1 VQAAAVLVGLAV
13 TAFWPGCWWF
23 DPVIGLGIA
32 AAAIWQG
39 FRFWRGEDCGC

>member
-39 FRFWRGEDCGC
+39 FRSWRGEDCGC

>member
-1 VQAAAVLVGLAV
+1 MTEQAIMNLVPFEDAVSR
-13 TAFWPGCWWF
+13 F

-39 FRFWRGEDCGC
+39 VKSWRGEDCGC